1 MKFATAFL
9 LTLAALASLPA
20 LAEPPQYRHWSVN
33 APALCHPAFLRY
45 DSDVRKRPLAVVN
58 EGNAPAFVTCSLP
71 IDMANTNGIEVAYI
85 VLHNQANAPATVS
98 CTGVYGSDN
107 GQQDYVTTSVE
118 VGAGQRRRLELVA
131 ENFGRVDLRNRIGFS
146 CRLPVM
152 TGVNEIGTEE
162 KL

>member
-9 LTLAALASLPA
+9 LTIAALASLPA
-20 LAEPPQYRHWSVN
+20 LAEPPQYRHWTVN
-33 APALCHPAFLRY
+33 APAMCHPALPRY
-45 DSDVRKRPLAVVN
+45 DGDVRKRPLAVVN
-58 EGNAPAFVTCSLP
+58 EGTAPAFVTCSLP

-85 VLHNQANAPATVS
+85 VLHNMGSGPATIA
-98 CTGVYGSDN
+98 CTGVYGAEN
-107 GQQDYVTTSVE
+107 GQQDYVTTSIE
-118 VGAGQRRRLELVA
+118 LDAGQRRRLELVA
-131 ENFGRVDLRNRIGFS
+131 ENFGRVQLRNRIGFS